1 MLDIDLFKEYNDQFG
16 HAVGDIVL
24 KHLARTMLSMVREGD
39 IVARYGGEEIV
50 VMLCGRNKKEAAL
63 EAEAIRNAVK
73 NNPVTLRRQ
82 TANVTVSIGIAS
94 YPEDSL
100 PAEGLIRIADERL
113 YKAKAQG
120 RDKVCPA

>member
-1 MLDIDLFKEYNDQFG
+1 M
-16 HAVGDIVL
+16 L

-50 VMLCGRNKKEAAL
+50 VMLCGRSKKEAVL
-63 EAEAIRNAVK
+63 EAEAIRNAIK
-73 NNPVTLRRQ
+73 NNPVTLRRH

-100 PAEGLIRIADERL
+100 PADGLIRIADERL

-120 RDKVCPA
+120 RDKVCPD